1 GHGFRLAHAFSSYPW
16 QGGYSAVNFYRL
28 VYGQVPPDFRPDV
41 KSVRYASPGW
51 LDVQL
56 LLEAAI
62 EVGKAVGVVATA
74 MLIVAKA
81 YNEIYRGLQER
92 KLLGIATDRRR
103 LRLSRDEIAFVEKS
117 SQKLSKLM
125 GFKNFEQL
133 NK

>member
-1 GHGFRLAHAFSSYPW
+1 M
-16 QGGYSAVNFYRL
+16 
-28 VYGQVPPDFRPDV
+28 

-133 NK
+133 NKLTNNNLASLKILMSYYRRIRILVGFVEKGKANFPMDEG